1 MTIELNYKET
11 MPCPKHTKCPRRTQN
26 HEARDRYFSFQ
37 VKGWTNFDPMDKT
50 LARLAEGIDQGNGF
64 LTLVEVLTVEDDVA
78 SIHDE
83 EVRTCFENLL
93 AAKRLIRNFNE
104 LPAKIKEE
112 LRATALRS
120 EEEVV
125 PKNIVTLVPG
135 SSASPE
141 PAAVVKRWP

>member
-1 MTIELNYKET
+1 MSET
-11 MPCPKHTKCPRRTQN
+11 HEIPQTNQN
-26 HEARDRYFSFQ
+26 HEPKDRYFSFQ
-37 VKGWTNFDPMDKT
+37 IKGWTNFDPMDQT

-64 LTLVEVLTVEDDVA
+64 LTLVEVLTVQDNVA

-104 LPAKIKEE
+104 LPAKVKEE
-112 LRATALRS
+112 LRAALRT
-120 EEEVV
+120 EEGV
-125 PKNIVTLVPG
+125 PPKKIVTLVPG
-135 SSASPE
+135 SSGNPE

>member
-1 MTIELNYKET
+1 MSHTHE
-11 MPCPKHTKCPRRTQN
+11 MPQTNQN
-26 HEARDRYFSFQ
+26 HEAKDRYFSFQ
-37 VKGWTNFDPMDKT
+37 IKGWTNFDPMDKT

-78 SIHDE
+78 SIQDE

-112 LRATALRS
+112 LRAALRT
-120 EEEVV
+120 EEEAA
-125 PKNIVTLVPG
+125 PNKIVTLVPG

-141 PAAVVKRWP
+141 PAAGGKRWP